1 MVFFVLRSLFYEKF
15 VLFDE
20 RNDKAGCLLME
31 VDLSEFLMFLL
42 GANLFDF
49 LSYLKIDDKRLI

>member
-20 RNDKAGCLLME
+20 RNDKAGCLSME
-31 VDLSEFLMFLL
+31 VDLSEFLMFLQ